1 MAQQQMYLLLLQRA
15 QVWFLASIWW
25 LITFYNSIPLLASEG
40 NRHTMVLMQA
50 PFVHIHS
57 CRHSFVHI
65 NKKNLKNNI
74 LHFYSHLI
82 LTKRTTI
89 HIGEKVVSITNG
101 ADKTG

>member
-40 NRHTMVLMQA
+40 NRHTMVL
-50 PFVHIHS
+50 IHS

-101 ADKTG
+101 AGKTG